1 MQGEEP
7 DLATTPESPGSDA
20 PHTWP
25 TGRLLVTAARLAE
38 HRWNAHLAAH
48 GLSHAALV
56 VLHLLESGPR
66 PQRDLAEQC
75 QVEAQTMSRT
85 LERMERTGLVRRA
98 PDPDDRRRRQVT
110 RTDAGARAFAGAA
123 DPDFAERLLLDE
135 DPDRETFRR
144 VLVSMVERLRRA

>member
-1 MQGEEP
+1 MQGEQPRE
-7 DLATTPESPGSDA
+7 AAVPGDPAGDA

-56 VLHLLESGPR
+56 VLHLLEHGPR
-66 PQRDLAEQC
+66 TQRDLARYC
-75 QVEAQTMSRT
+75 RVEAQTMSRT
-85 LERMERTGLVRRA
+85 LDRMERAGLVRRT
-98 PDPDDRRRRQVT
+98 PDPRDRRRRRVQ
-110 RTDAGARAFAGAA
+110 RTAEGARAFAAAA
-123 DPDFAERLLLDE
+123 DPDLAERLLLGD

-144 VLVSMVERLRRA
+144 VLVSMVERLRRT

>member
-7 DLATTPESPGSDA
+7 DLAASPGNAESDA

-25 TGRLLVTAARLAE
+25 TGRLLVTASRLAE
-38 HRWNAHLAAH
+38 HAWNAHLAAH

-66 PQRDLAEQC
+66 TQRDLAEHC

-85 LERMERTGLVRRA
+85 LDRMERGGLVLRA
-98 PDPDDRRRRQVT
+98 PDPGDRRRRQVR
-110 RTDAGARAFAGAA
+110 RTDEGARAFSAAA
-123 DPDFAERLLLDE
+123 DPDFAERLLLGD
-135 DPDRETFRR
+135 DPDREAFRR
-144 VLVSMVERLRRA
+144 VLVSMVERLRRS